1 MATTL
6 GGVSALGK
14 EPIIGSLA
22 GTTLAGNKS
31 DGTQL
36 TDLNAAFTSVVTALV
51 KKNVE
56 DIVREKA
63 IILAESNFVHATNVK
78 GTNKFVYTAY
88 ADLGAAEDLA
98 EGVPP
103 ISVALAF
110 DTMDFTGS
118 QKGKIVAISDLAE
131 MFNPH
136 EQYAIAAEKIAWNIV
151 DTMEVMAAT
160 IAQAGGLTK
169 AAAQATVAEN
179 IIANRLILKK
189 ALVPTF
195 PDGFYRC
202 FISPTDMA
210 AVQADTSGL
219 GFQESIKYSDSMPLI
234 NGEIGRFRGVRFIET
249 TRVADTKATLFG
261 PEFFAWGDYQT
272 AQVYRVAPGGDH
284 ADPLAQRGLVGWK
297 GMFGGEAILFNADI
311 LNAANPKNL
320 KYTVADLTTLA

>member
-1 MATTL
+1 MTVTL

-14 EPIIGSLA
+14 EPIVGSLA

-51 KKNVE
+51 KKTTE
-56 DIVREKA
+56 DILRNKA
-63 IILAESNFVHATNVK
+63 VILAESNFIHATNVK

-110 DTMDFTGS
+110 DTMDFVGS

-151 DTMEVMAAT
+151 DTMELAAAV

-179 IIANRLILKK
+179 IIANRLVLKK

-195 PDGFYRC
+195 NDGFYRC
-202 FISPTDMA
+202 FISPTDLA
-210 AVQADTSGL
+210 AVMTDTSGL
-219 GFQESIKYSDSMPLI
+219 GFTETMKYTSTTDLLT
-234 NGEIGRFRGVRFIET
+234 GEAGRFRGVRFIET
-249 TRVADTKATLFG
+249 TRVADGKATMFG

-297 GMFGGEAILFNADI
+297 GMFGGEAITFSGSI
-311 LNAANPKNL
+311 LNAANPTQI
-320 KYTVADLTTLA
+320 KYTVADLVTVA